1 MTTKFFSIH
10 VLVKLQNSKPN
21 IIFFY
26 RSGTQTPQ
34 QIFLINLSV
43 AEAIINFLQLLTNHS
58 PPVVLN
64 SSDSYSN
71 TTGVQLIDAQSNT
84 TVLPMNSTLL
94 SRTGE
99 WKYRELENRIYGTG
113 KVYFLSK
120 QFVRSSRLKFGLNVF
135 QIERRTLNLNI
146 IMIEQT
152 KISI

>member
-58 PPVVLN
+58 PPVAKT
-64 SSDSYSN
+64 SYSYN
-71 TTGVQLIDAQSNT
+71 ITTGVHLIDGPSNT